1 MVSRNLKIVF
11 KIVLPVLWLAFTTCS
26 TQKNTALTR
35 GYHNLT
41 AKYNVLFNGK
51 ESYYKGIRN
60 MEENFRDNYA
70 EILPVFQYG
79 DPVLAKTI
87 SGDMDRTIKKCSKLI
102 SLHSITAKPKVK
114 DTKTISDKRR
124 EYFNKK
130 EYNRYVD
137 DAYLLMGKAHFHKHD
152 FGLAAETFRILIN
165 DFKND
170 PVVYEA
176 QLWLAKVYLENREYK
191 NAEELLNVLLSK
203 EKFPRKLKTE
213 LYLTYADFYL
223 RQNTYQS
230 CIDYIEKALSQRM
243 LKKQKTRCTYILAQL
258 YERTGNLSKATDA
271 YSRVIKMNPPYI
283 MAFNAHIN
291 RALTFQQ
298 GSGRPGEIEAELNK
312 MLKDEKNADYLDQI
326 YFALGNLAYKE
337 GNKEKAVQQYK
348 KSIRHSTQN
357 TDQKARTYLTLANIF
372 YEEPDYVN
380 AQAYYDSTVAL
391 IDPSFKN
398 YDVIYAKSLN
408 LTKLVE
414 EINTFK
420 LEDSVQKLSKL
431 SEPELLTLIDRI
443 IQNVRQEEE
452 RKRQEETE
460 RMLNEQY
467 GRDIVDQNYQASLN
481 PTTGAKWYFY
491 NDAAKNMGYKEF
503 KMKWGNRKLE
513 DHWQRQNKAM
523 AMFVSGNEG
532 EEETAKETIS
542 EKEGDN
548 KSREYYLRNI
558 PRNDSMM
565 KVSHVRLENA
575 LLNMGFIYKNDLK
588 DYVKAKESFKELLK
602 RYPLSDNRLIVYYNL
617 YSIARDEGDQAM
629 MQFYRDKIITEF
641 PESTYARIMTNPN
654 YIREIEAEEKKAEKE
669 YEEVYALYKSG
680 QYAQVI
686 FRSDDAIKRYPG
698 NKLIPQ
704 FDYIRVLAIGKTSD
718 AKVFRDGLN
727 DIIARHPNTEVSEAA
742 KNIIA
747 YMNKEH
753 PALLEAEEKTIAEKL
768 YQFSENSEHYAA
780 LIVDKKSNNNQL
792 IFNIINFNLDNFD
805 KEGLKIEMVEINAHQ
820 NLMLI
825 KTFPNMTK
833 SMQYI
838 TLFKADPNV
847 FKDYDNPSVEIFSIS
862 LENYRTLM
870 DDKSP
875 DRYLKFY
882 REYYK

>member
-1 MVSRNLKIVF
+1 VLSSVIKTIKKVILSLLLLTIVS
-11 KIVLPVLWLAFTTCS
+11 CS
-26 TQKNTALTR
+26 THKNTALTR

-51 ESYYKGIRN
+51 ESYYKGLRN

-79 DPVLAKTI
+79 DPAVAKSI
-87 SGDMDRTIKKCSKLI
+87 SGDMDRTVKKCSKLI
-102 SLHSITAKPKVK
+102 SLHSITVKPKVK
-114 DTKTISDKRR
+114 DTKTISDRKR

-165 DFKND
+165 DFKNE

-176 QLWLAKVYLENREYK
+176 QLWLAKVYLENKDYK
-191 NAEELLNVLLSK
+191 NTEELLSLLLSK
-203 EKFPRKLKTE
+203 EKFPKKLKVE

-223 RQNTYQS
+223 RQNIFQS
-230 CIDYIEKALSQRM
+230 SVEYIEKALLLKM
-243 LKKQKTRCTYILAQL
+243 PKKQKTRCTYILAQL
-258 YERTGNLSKATDA
+258 YERTVNPGKATDA

-298 GSGRPGEIEAELNK
+298 GSGRSEEIESELNK

-326 YFALGNLAYKE
+326 YYALGNLAYKE
-337 GNKEKAVQQYK
+337 GNKQKAIMQYK
-348 KSIRHSTQN
+348 KSIQHSTQN
-357 TDQKARTYLTLANIF
+357 TDQKARTYLTLANL
-372 YEEPDYVN
+372 YYDEPDYVN

-408 LTKLVE
+408 LTKLVT

-420 LEDSVQKLSKL
+420 LEDSVQKLSRL
-431 SEPELLTLIDRI
+431 SEPELLAKIDKI
-443 IQNVRQEEE
+443 IQDVRQEEE
-452 RKRQEETE
+452 RKRQEENE

-467 GRDIVDQNYQASLN
+467 GRELPDQNYQASFN
-481 PTTGAKWYFY
+481 PVTGAKWYFY

-503 KMKWGNRKLE
+503 KAKWGNRKLE
-513 DHWQRQNKAM
+513 DHWQRQNKAVT
-523 AMFVSGNEG
+523 MFVSGNET
-532 EEETAKETIS
+532 EEETSKETAS
-542 EKEGDN
+542 EKESDN
-548 KSREYYLRNI
+548 KSREYYLQNI

-565 KVSHVRLENA
+565 RASHERLENS

-588 DYVKAKESFKELLK
+588 DYAKAKESFKELLK

-617 YSIARDEGDQAM
+617 YSIAKDEGDQAM
-629 MQFYRDKIITEF
+629 MQLYRDKIITEF
-641 PESTYARIMTNPN
+641 PESNYARIMTNPD
-654 YIREIEAEEKKAEKE
+654 YLKEIEAEEKKAERE
-669 YEEVYALYKSG
+669 YEEVYALFKTG
-680 QYAQVI
+680 QYSQVI
-686 FRSDDAIKRYPG
+686 LRSEDALKRYPD
-698 NKLIPQ
+698 NKLLPQ

-718 AKVFRDGLN
+718 AKIFRDGLN
-727 DIIARHPNTEVSEAA
+727 EIVARYPNTEVSEAA

-753 PALLEAEEKTIAEKL
+753 PALLEEEEKTIAEKL
-768 YQFSENSEHYAA
+768 YRLSENAEHFVA
-780 LIVDKKSNNNQL
+780 LIVNKKSNNNQL

-805 KEGLKIEMVEINAHQ
+805 KENLKIEMVEINSLQ
-820 NLMLI
+820 NLMLV
-825 KTFPNMTK
+825 KSFPDMKK

-838 TLFKADPNV
+838 ALLKADLNV
-847 FKDYDNPSVEIFSIS
+847 FKDYDNPSVEIIS
-862 LENYRTLM
+862 VSQENLKTLM
-870 DDKSP
+870 DDKST
-875 DRYLKFY
+875 DRYLKFF
-882 REYYK
+882 REHYK